1 MTIRSI
7 EEIRLDGRVAIV
19 TGGAG
24 ALGRTMATAFAGA
37 GARVAYVDV
46 AAAALDA
53 VIADVRAKNLR
64 GEVMGIVCDINRTY
78 DCQRTIEEVV
88 DKWGGL
94 HILVNNAAMGN
105 VHVQASKRTKSMRFW
120 EQDPEIWTRVVDTNI
135 NGTFRMSYFSA
146 PHLVAAGWGRIMNVT
161 TSLPSIVR
169 RFNTPY
175 AVSKA
180 GIECETLVWA
190 KELHGTG
197 VTCNV
202 VIPGSAVDTPFVSAN
217 SSGHRDRLLKPDV
230 MIAPAL
236 WMAST
241 LSDGITGQRFA
252 GKYWDKSLPPHEA
265 AMKSKEPPVLYD
277 LPDDR

>member
-1 MTIRSI
+1 MTIQTI
-7 EEIRLDGRVAIV
+7 DDIKLDGRVAIV

-37 GARVAYVDV
+37 GARVAFVDV
-46 AAAALDA
+46 AGDALQS
-53 VIADVRAKNLR
+53 VIADVKAKGLR
-64 GEVMGIVCDINRTY
+64 GEVMGVVCDINRTY
-78 DCQRTIEEVV
+78 DCERTVAEVV
-88 DKWGGL
+88 EAWGGL

-105 VHVQASKRTKSMRFW
+105 VHVQRSKRTTSMRFW

-135 NGTFRMSYFSA
+135 NGTFRMSYFAA

-169 RFNTPY
+169 KLNTPY

-180 GIECETLVWA
+180 GIECETLVWS
-190 KELHGTG
+190 KELRGTG

-217 SSGHRDRLLKPDV
+217 SAGNRSRLLKPDV

-252 GKYWDKSLPPHEA
+252 GKYWDHSLPPSEA
-265 AMKSKEPPVLYD
+265 AMKAQEPPVLYD

>member
-1 MTIRSI
+1 MSIRSI
-7 EEIRLDGRVAIV
+7 DEIRLDGRVAIV

-24 ALGRTMATAFAGA
+24 ALGRTMATAFAKA
-37 GARVAYVDV
+37 GARVAFVDV
-46 AAAALDA
+46 AAAALEA
-53 VIADVRAKNLR
+53 VVADVRAGNPR
-64 GEVMGIVCDINRTY
+64 GEVMGVVCDINRTF
-78 DCQRTIEEVV
+78 DCQRTVAEVV
-88 DKWGGL
+88 AAWGGL

-105 VHVQASKRTKSMRFW
+105 VHVQASKRTTSMKFW

-135 NGTFRMSYFSA
+135 NGTFRMAYFAA
-146 PHLVAAGWGRIMNVT
+146 PHMIQAGWGRIMNVT

-180 GIECETLVWA
+180 GIECETLVWS
-190 KELHGTG
+190 KELRGTG

-202 VIPGSAVDTPFVSAN
+202 VIPGSAVDTPFVSSN
-217 SSGHRDRLLKPDV
+217 SAGIRSRLLKPDV

-252 GKYWDKSLPPHEA
+252 GKYWDHTLPPSEA
-265 AMKSKEPPVLYD
+265 AMKAKEPPVLHD